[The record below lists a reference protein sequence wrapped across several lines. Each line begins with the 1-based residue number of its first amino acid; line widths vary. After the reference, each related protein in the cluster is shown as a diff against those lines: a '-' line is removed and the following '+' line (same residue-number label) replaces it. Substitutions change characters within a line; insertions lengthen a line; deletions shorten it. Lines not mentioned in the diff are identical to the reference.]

1 MDGSSPVYRSY
12 ATPDA
17 ARDRRSSL
25 AMALSLRGM
34 TSELWLIL
42 GYIVVTGIGGLRAAR
57 LSVQAGRS
65 PVFLTDIT
73 LLLLLLVSFVR
84 EPARVLYWGSMG
96 VGAGAVGRA
105 VWILCILSVV
115 YFALA
120 FPEYHIYATRDLAI
134 FGYGLFFPLTCFAI
148 RDHRDAARLL
158 RYFTY
163 SGVILALMLLVQG
176 AIVGF
181 KGHLELSTGAPTG
194 VHSSLLRH
202 TVLELGNEDAGA
214 RSIFSLAALSAY
226 MIFDSQLRYFHVV
239 CAIACCFALAAT
251 TSRAGVVA
259 VVLASGVTLLYAGRR
274 YRARYA
280 MFAAL
285 FTMLVVVSPVLPAG
299 LPGTGL
305 VRELR
310 IAVLSAARGPSVDP
324 TSRFRVIRWK
334 YAFRL
339 WLLHPVVGGGFGRPI
354 IPYALQE
361 PSERKGKFNGG
372 MPHNTFL
379 FIADRL
385 GILGLGLILFC
396 WFFIFRRLLATFG
409 RMHRA
414 DDLAAANILVAMFG
428 FAMLVLFFE
437 RPVTNAAF
445 WIAMAAG
452 ARLIDCQ
459 SPASAWARADVQHA
473 LHLHRT

>member
-1 MDGSSPVYRSY
+1 
-12 ATPDA
+12 
-17 ARDRRSSL
+17 
-25 AMALSLRGM
+25 MALSLRGM

-181 KGHLELSTGAPTG
+181 KGHLELSAGAPTG

-396 WFFIFRRLLATFG
+396 WFFIFGRLLATFG

>member
-1 MDGSSPVYRSY
+1 MTSRAHPALWTATHLPNGSY
-12 ATPDA
+12 AKPDA
-17 ARDRRSSL
+17 ARDWRSSL
-25 AMALSLRGM
+25 AMELSLRGM

-42 GYIVVTGIGGLRAAR
+42 GYIVLTGIGDLRAAR
-57 LSVQAGRS
+57 LSVQVGRS
-65 PVFLTDIT
+65 PIFLTDIT

-84 EPARVLYWGSMG
+84 EPAKVLYWGSNG
-96 VGAGAVGRA
+96 VGAGPVGRA

-115 YFALA
+115 YFVLA

-134 FGYGLFFPLTCFAI
+134 FGYCLFFPLIYFAI
-148 RDHRDAARLL
+148 RDRRDAARLL

-163 SGVILALMLLVQG
+163 SGVILALMLLFQG
-176 AIVGF
+176 AIAGF
-181 KGHLELSTGAPTG
+181 KGHLELTNGAPIG
-194 VHSSLLRH
+194 IHSSLLRR
-202 TVLELGNEDAGA
+202 TVSELGTEDAGA

-226 MIFDSQLRYFHVV
+226 MIFDNQLRYFHVA

-259 VVLASGVTLLYAGRR
+259 MVLASAVTLLYAGRR
-274 YRARYA
+274 YRVRYA

-285 FTMLVVVSPVLPAG
+285 FTMLVVVSPVLPAA
-299 LPGTGL
+299 LPGAGL

-339 WLLHPVVGGGFGRPI
+339 WLLDPVVGGGFGRPI

-379 FIADRL
+379 FIADRM

-396 WFFIFRRLLATFG
+396 WFFIFGRLLATFA

-414 DDLAAANILVAMFG
+414 DDLAAANILIAMFG
-428 FAMLVLFFE
+428 FATLVLFFE
-437 RPVTNAAF
+437 RPVTNAGF

-452 ARLIDCQ
+452 ARLTDFQ
-459 SPASAWARADVQHA
+459 SPASA
-473 LHLHRT
+473 